1 MTLDVIG
8 FGALNLDRLF
18 QVNQIACKDEEG
30 YIENLIESCGEYAAN
45 TIIGLSRLGL
55 ETGLI
60 GKIGSDKEGETLL
73 NNLNKENVNT
83 EGIIKS
89 GKGRSGTVHG
99 YVDRKG
105 QRALYVDPGVN
116 DEINTREINWEYALN
131 TKLLHLTSFVGKS
144 IKAQESLL
152 ENIPDHVIVSLD
164 PGMIYVNKGLASLE
178 KILNRTDILLINQ
191 MELDVLL
198 TTLKDLDTKIS
209 TILNYGIKILVMKQ
223 GKKGCLVTDGSKTH
237 LLDAYEVNC
246 HDTTG
251 AGDAFN
257 SGFIYGILEGKNIKE
272 SAMIGNFVAS
282 CCVQELGATTGLP
295 SKSAVDKIR

>member
-1 MTLDVIG
+1 
-8 FGALNLDRLF
+8 
-18 QVNQIACKDEEG
+18 
-30 YIENLIESCGEYAAN
+30 
-45 TIIGLSRLGL
+45 
-55 ETGLI
+55 
-60 GKIGSDKEGETLL
+60 
-73 NNLNKENVNT
+73 
-83 EGIIKS
+83 
-89 GKGRSGTVHG
+89 
-99 YVDRKG
+99 
-105 QRALYVDPGVN
+105 
-116 DEINTREINWEYALN
+116 
-131 TKLLHLTSFVGKS
+131 
-144 IKAQESLL
+144 
-152 ENIPDHVIVSLD
+152 
-164 PGMIYVNKGLASLE
+164 
-178 KILNRTDILLINQ
+178 